1 MEITVE
7 QLYNMS
13 QSEKKTGEV
22 LPLPKD
28 FYKVAESKL
37 KFLES
42 DSDQQHFG
50 NFKKLLTSVKE
61 RRIQKLL
68 IYLAY
73 NKLLP
78 SQVPE
83 EEEELYSKVKLL
95 LNSNEPPSQKLRRI
109 RITTEMPQLV
119 MPNGLKSGPYK
130 QNQLLEMSDN
140 YEAEFLLNNKLGE
153 QV

>member
-13 QSEKKTGEV
+13 LSEKKTGEV
-22 LPLPKD
+22 LPLPKE

-37 KFLES
+37 KSLES
-42 DSDQQHFG
+42 GGDPQHLG
-50 NFKKLLTSVKE
+50 NFKKLLASVKE

-73 NKLLP
+73 NKVLP

-109 RITTEMPQLV
+109 RVTTEMPQLM
-119 MPNGLKSGPYK
+119 MPNGIKSGPYK
-130 QNQLLEMSDN
+130 QNQLLELSDN